1 MSYNMIVI
9 TGPTA
14 TGKTALG
21 VAVAKA
27 LNGEVIGADSMQLY
41 RRMDIGT
48 AKPTAL
54 EMDGVP
60 HHMVGIADPDEDF
73 SVSLYVE
80 QATRIADDIIAR
92 GKVPIVVGG
101 TGLYIDS
108 LLAGRDFAEAQS
120 DDRLRQ
126 MLEQQYDEVGGEAMR
141 VLLRSIDP
149 ERAAKLHPAD
159 KRRIVRA
166 IEVFMLSG
174 ATISQHDK
182 ETKARPKRYN
192 ALQFA
197 LDFEDRQDL
206 YNRIN
211 LRVDR
216 MNVLGLFDEVK
227 ELLEDGLAEDSTAMQ
242 AIGYKEAVLALQDK
256 LSRDEALELIKLHSR
271 QYAKRQ
277 LTWLRRNEDIHW
289 IHWHKTPDLPNAV
302 YSIISAWQDGNG
314 ITEE

>member
-1 MSYNMIVI
+1 MIVI

-41 RRMDIGT
+41 KRMDIGT
-48 AKPTAL
+48 AKPTTA

-60 HHMVGIADPDEDF
+60 HHMVGVVEPDEDY

-80 QATRIADDIIAR
+80 QASKIADDIIAR
-92 GKVPIVVGG
+92 GKVPVVVGG

-108 LLAGRDFAEAQS
+108 LIAGRDFADSQS
-120 DDRLRQ
+120 DDHLRSL
-126 MLEQQYDEVGGEAMR
+126 LEQQYDQYGGEVMR
-141 VLLRSIDP
+141 ALLRSFDP
-149 ERAAKLHPAD
+149 ERADKLHPAD

-174 ATISQHDK
+174 DTITQHDK
-182 ETKARPKRYN
+182 ETQERPKRYN

-197 LDFEDRQDL
+197 LEFEDRQDL
-206 YNRIN
+206 YERIN

-216 MNVLGLFDEVK
+216 MEVLGLFDEVHD
-227 ELLEDGLAEDSTAMQ
+227 LLDSGLADDSTAMQ
-242 AIGYKEAVLALQDK
+242 AIGYKEAAMALRDK
-256 LSRDEALELIKLHSR
+256 LSRQEAIELIKLRSR

-277 LTWLRRNEDIHW
+277 LTWLRRNPDVNW
-289 IHWHKTPDLPNAV
+289 IRWKKTPDLLNGVYTIQTAWENAQ
-302 YSIISAWQDGNG
+302 AQQD
-314 ITEE
+314 

>member
-21 VAVAKA
+21 VALAKV
-27 LNGEVIGADSMQLY
+27 LDGEVIGADSMQLY

-48 AKPTAL
+48 AKPTAA

-60 HHMVGIADPDEDF
+60 HYMIDIADPEDDF

-80 QATRIADDIIAR
+80 QATQIADNIIAR

-108 LLAGRDFAEAQS
+108 LIAGRDFAETQT
-120 DDRLRQ
+120 DDSLRQ
-126 MLEQQYDEVGGEAMR
+126 MLELQYDTHGGEAMR
-141 VLLRSIDP
+141 ALLHSIDP
-149 ERAAKLHPAD
+149 ERAMKLHPSD

-166 IEVFMLSG
+166 IEVFLLSG
-174 ATISQHDK
+174 RTISQHDK
-182 ETKARPKRYN
+182 ETQARPKRYN

-197 LDFEDRQDL
+197 LDFDDRQDL
-206 YNRIN
+206 YERIN

-216 MNVLGLFDEVK
+216 MNVLGLFDEVQD
-227 ELLEDGLAEDSTAMQ
+227 LLDNGIPEDGTAMQ
-242 AIGYKEAVLALQDK
+242 AIGYKEAVLALKNK
-256 LSRDEALELIKLHSR
+256 LSRDEALDLIKLRSR

-289 IHWHKTPDLPNAV
+289 IHWHKSPDLPNAV
-302 YSIISAWQDGNG
+302 YSIKTAWENAQNM
-314 ITEE
+314 E